1 MISSSLKDNFFCIEG
16 SFIRNASLYVNSLP
30 TFSSSLERATNQI
43 SSPSKL
49 LMQKCILIY

>member
-1 MISSSLKDNFFCIEG
+1 MISSSLKDNFFRIEG
-16 SFIRNASLYVNSLP
+16 SFIRNASQYVNSLR